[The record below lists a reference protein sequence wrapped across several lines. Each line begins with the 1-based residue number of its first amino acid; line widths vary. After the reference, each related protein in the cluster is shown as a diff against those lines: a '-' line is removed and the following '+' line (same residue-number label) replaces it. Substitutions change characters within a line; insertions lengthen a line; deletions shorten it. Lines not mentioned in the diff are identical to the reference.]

1 MKVFKCEVISM
12 RNRITALFIALSVLI
27 CALAPSALASGE
39 LRIDP
44 TGRSIGYSAVVY
56 DNTNGLPTAEANCIA
71 ETSEG
76 FIWIGGYSG
85 LIRYDG
91 LSFERYDSTTGIA
104 SVVSLFVDSRDRLWV
119 GTNDSG
125 IGCIERGELRMWTK
139 HDGLGADSVRAI
151 TEKGSRIYIAT
162 TQGVSYIEE
171 DSMTLCRV
179 DESRINE
186 EYIRDLK
193 VGAGFLYGVTM
204 DGEVF
209 MMDEGGIKAYFKDG
223 ELGIEG
229 VRTVLPDAENPG
241 YVWFG
246 GKNEEIYYGKLTFGG
261 FEASETAVTTL
272 NFINSIE
279 YIGGYLWVCADNGV
293 GYIKDG
299 EFMDCGNIGVYK
311 SVEHVMADYQGN
323 LWMTSSQQ
331 GVLKLVPNRFKD
343 VFAEYFIPDEVV
355 YSTCLYDGKLF
366 VGTKSSGLM
375 VIDNGYTV
383 GELPLESAVSASGEA
398 LADFDLLNSLNGT
411 KIRSIIRDSRNTL
424 WISTFGDNALTA
436 YDGNGIVRYTEADG
450 LPSNRVRTVFERADG
465 SILVACT
472 GGVAVIENGRVT
484 KTYGEED
491 GLYNIEIL
499 TVCETE
505 SGEILAGSDG
515 GGIYVISDSGVK
527 CVDTDTGL
535 KSDVVM
541 RIKKDRFRDIYWIVT
556 SNSIA
561 YMNASHAVT
570 NITKFPYSNNFDLYE
585 NSSGEM
591 WVLSS
596 NGVYVLSADELI
608 RNGEIKPQ
616 FYNRYN
622 GLPVIATA
630 NSYSELTEDGTLYI
644 SGTTGVAEVNI
655 EKEFDTVEDVKFSVP
670 YLSADGTVIYPDEN
684 GVFTVP
690 SSCSKLTIYGFVY
703 NYSLVN
709 PTVHFRLDGFDKT
722 ENVVLRSE
730 MTPVDYTNLPG
741 GDYDFVMELFDSRG
755 KSGGIET
762 FRISKQLRI
771 REMMWYQIMRVVLL
785 IAVIV
790 GLSFI
795 YFRRKAKAYEK
806 RNEEQKT
813 FIREMI
819 EAFAKTIDMKDKY
832 TNGHSGR
839 VAKYTVMLAKE
850 LGYDDET
857 VEKYYNIAL
866 LHDIGKIGIPE
877 EVLNKPGKL
886 TDDEY
891 KIIQSHAQLG
901 YNVLKDISIMP
912 ELATGAGCH
921 HERPDGKGY
930 PRGLKLEE
938 IPRVAQIIAVADTF
952 DAMYSTRPYRKR
964 MNFDKVVSIIK
975 EVSGTQLTPDV
986 VDAFLRLAEKGV
998 LKAPDDDGGGSTE
1011 DINNIHEKQIAEE
1024 KA

>member
-1 MKVFKCEVISM
+1 M
-12 RNRITALFIALSVLI
+12 RNRITALFIVLSVLI
-27 CALAPSALASGE
+27 CALAPSALASDE
-39 LRIDP
+39 LKVDP
-44 TGRSIGYSAVVY
+44 TGRTIGYSAVVY
-56 DNTNGLPTAEANCIA
+56 DNTNGLPTSEANCIA

-85 LIRYDG
+85 LICYDG
-91 LSFERYDSTTGIA
+91 ANFERYDSTTGIA
-104 SVVSLFVDSRDRLWV
+104 SVVSLFVDSGDRLWI

-125 IGCIERGELRMWTK
+125 IGCLYRGELQMWTK

-151 TEKGSRIYIAT
+151 TEKDGRIYIAT
-162 TQGVSYIEE
+162 TQGISYIEE
-171 DSMTLCRV
+171 ADMSIHRI
-179 DESRINE
+179 DEPRLNE

-193 VGAGFLYGVTM
+193 LGAGFLYGVTM

-209 MMDEGGIKAYFKDG
+209 MMDESGIKAYFKDG
-223 ELGIEG
+223 DLGIEG
-229 VRTVLPDAENPG
+229 IRTVLPDRDNPG
-241 YVWFG
+241 NVWFG
-246 GKNEEIYYGKLTFGG
+246 GKNEVIVYGKLSFNGLDVI
-261 FEASETAVTTL
+261 EETTTTL
-272 NFINSIE
+272 NFINSVQ

-293 GYIKDG
+293 GYVKDG
-299 EFMDCGNIGVYK
+299 EFMPFGNIGVYN

-323 LWMTSSQQ
+323 LWLTSSQQ

-343 VFAEYFIPDEVV
+343 VFAEYFIPEEVV
-355 YSTCLYDGKLF
+355 YSTCMYDGKLF
-366 VGTKSSGLM
+366 IGTKSSGLL
-375 VIDNGYTV
+375 ILQDGYLLD
-383 GELPLESAVSASGEA
+383 EAPLESAVSASGEE
-398 LADFDLLNSLNGT
+398 LADFDLLNSLDGT
-411 KIRSIIRDSRNTL
+411 KIRSIIRDSKGIL
-424 WISTFGDNALTA
+424 WISTFGDTALTA
-436 YDGNGIVRYTEADG
+436 YDGKGIVRYTEADG
-450 LPSNRVRTVFERADG
+450 LPSNRVRTVCERADG

-472 GGVAVIENGRVT
+472 GGVAVIENGKVT
-484 KTYGEED
+484 KSYGEED

-515 GGIYVISDSGVK
+515 GGIYVISDNGVE
-527 CVDTDTGL
+527 CIDTDSGL

-541 RIKKDRFRDIYWIVT
+541 RIKKDRFRDLYWIVT
-556 SNSIA
+556 SNSLA
-561 YMNASHAVT
+561 YMNGDHK
-570 NITKFPYSNNFDLYE
+570 ITTIAKFPYSNNFDLYE
-585 NSSGEM
+585 NSRGEV

-596 NGVYVLSADELI
+596 NGVYVLSVDELI

-616 FYNRYN
+616 FYNRFN

-630 NSYSELTEDGTLYI
+630 NSYSELDDDGTLYI

-655 EKEFDTVEDVKFSVP
+655 EKEFDSVENVKFSVP
-670 YLSADGTVIYPDEN
+670 YITADGTTIYPDSD
-684 GVFTVP
+684 GTFTVP
-690 SSCSKLTIYGFVY
+690 SNCSKLTVYGFVF

-709 PTVHFRLDGFDKT
+709 PTVHYRLDGFDKS
-722 ENVVLRSE
+722 ENAVLRSDLK
-730 MTPVDYTNLPG
+730 PVDYTNLPG
-741 GDYDFVMELFDSRG
+741 GEYSFVMELRDSLG
-755 KSGGIET
+755 NSGGIES
-762 FRISKQLRI
+762 FRIVKELKI
-771 REMMWYQIMRVVLL
+771 REMMWYQILQVVLL
-785 IAVIV
+785 IAAVV
-790 GLSFI
+790 AVSFI

-839 VAKYTVMLAKE
+839 VAKYTAMLAKE

-857 VEKYYNIAL
+857 VDKFYNIAL

-886 TDDEY
+886 TDEEY
-891 KIIQSHAQLG
+891 KIIQSHSQLG

-964 MNFDKVVSIIK
+964 MNFDKVVSVIK

-986 VDAFLRLAEKGV
+986 VDAFLRLAERGV
-998 LKAPDDDGGGSTE
+998 LKAPDDNGGGSTE
-1011 DINNIHEKQIAEE
+1011 DIDNIHKKQNEE
-1024 KA
+1024 VKA